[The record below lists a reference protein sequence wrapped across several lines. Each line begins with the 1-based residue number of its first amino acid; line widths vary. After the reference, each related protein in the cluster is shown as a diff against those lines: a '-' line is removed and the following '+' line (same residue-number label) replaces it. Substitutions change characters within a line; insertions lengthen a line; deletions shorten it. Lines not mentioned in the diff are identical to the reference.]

1 MVKTRVELDEAIAR
15 LLADALVRELRAE
28 MAVQTNAPTGGSV
41 EARQTNES
49 ENGNNTTGRLP
60 RAS

>member
-1 MVKTRVELDEAIAR
+1 MRDRAALDARIAR
-15 LLADALVRELRAE
+15 LLADALVREARAE

-41 EARQTNES
+41 EAPPANES
-49 ENGNNTTGRLP
+49 GDDHNTSDRLP

>member
-1 MVKTRVELDEAIAR
+1 MDRAVLDNA
-15 LLADALVRELRAE
+15 LAQALAHALVAEVRREL
-28 MAVQTNAPTGGSV
+28 AVQTNAPTGGSV

-49 ENGNNTTGRLP
+49 ENGNSTTGRLP